1 MKPVRKT
8 SKTQSTAPAR
18 RAAETAGKCEPL
30 IIYPVEV
37 SLVHLMQFFRPT
49 SEVNSYQGL
58 RASPCPMTNP
68 SIPGGPARTR
78 T

>member
-37 SLVHLMQFFRPT
+37 SLVHLMQFFGPM
-49 SEVNSYQGL
+49 SEALVTKG
-58 RASPCPMTNP
+58 
-68 SIPGGPARTR
+68 
-78 T
+78 